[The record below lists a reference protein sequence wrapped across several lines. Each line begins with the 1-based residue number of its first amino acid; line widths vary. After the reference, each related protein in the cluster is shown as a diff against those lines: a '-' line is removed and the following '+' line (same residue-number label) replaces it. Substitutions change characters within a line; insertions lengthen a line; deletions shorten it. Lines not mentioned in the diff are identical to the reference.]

1 MTEQTHSKE
10 IASEQGHWY
19 TQSGEPMYTIIGKNG
34 NERATTLRDARA
46 FNLLPSVTSILA
58 MLPKPALINW
68 KMKNVLMSALTLPRL
83 PDEADDAYIA
93 RIMAD
98 ADEQAR
104 MAREKGTAIHGAIER
119 FICGQSIEQEYTIY
133 VRAAI
138 TSLTEYLDVIPLLDQ
153 CEAEK
158 SFANTELFYG
168 GKVDLHS
175 RSLGLIVDFKTKEFT
190 EDTEKLAW
198 DEQKIQLEAYRH
210 GLGMP
215 DDTRMLN
222 VFISTS
228 SPGLAR
234 VVEHLPESKHWETFQ
249 ACLMLWQ
256 VLKGYNGSK
265 VQ

>member
-1 MTEQTHSKE
+1 MNNATESCHFYD
-10 IASEQGHWY
+10 IYGNPHH
-19 TQSGEPMYTIIGKNG
+19 TIIGKNG
-34 NERATTLRDARA
+34 KARNSTIA
-46 FNLLPSVTSILA
+46 DCKQNNWLPSVTSIISI
-58 MLPKPALINW
+58 LPKPALIAW

-83 PDEADDAYIA
+83 PEEADDSYIA

-119 FICGQSIEQEYTIY
+119 FICGQSIGAEYTIH
-133 VRAAI
+133 VRGAI
-138 TSLTEYLDVIPLLDQ
+138 TALAEYLDVIPLLDK
-153 CEAEK
+153 CDAEK
-158 SFANTELFYG
+158 SFASPELFYG

-175 RSLGLIVDFKTKEFT
+175 RSLGLIVDFKTKEFND
-190 EDTEKLAW
+190 DTKQLAW

-234 VVEHLPESKHWETFQ
+234 VVEHVAETKHWETFQ
-249 ACLMLWQ
+249 ACLHLWQ
-256 VLKGYNGSK
+256 ALKGY
-265 VQ
+265 